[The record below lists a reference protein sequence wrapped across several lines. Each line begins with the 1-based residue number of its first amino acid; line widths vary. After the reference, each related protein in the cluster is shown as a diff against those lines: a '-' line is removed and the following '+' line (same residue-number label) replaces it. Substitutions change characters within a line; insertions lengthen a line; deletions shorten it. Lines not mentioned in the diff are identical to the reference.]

1 MAGTTTTNSKPVV
14 TPTGAAL
21 GADVSGVDLRQELDA
36 ATSAAIE
43 AAWIEHG
50 VLRFRDQALT
60 DEQLIAFSRHF
71 GTLDAARL
79 DEYSPFVDQLPEI
92 MVISNVVVDG
102 KPLGKL
108 GAYEAEWHTD
118 ISYVEVPPKGS
129 VLYALELPQS
139 GGDTGFASMF
149 RAYDTLPADLAA
161 AIEGRRCVHDA
172 SHNSAGVLRG
182 GFSEVDD
189 PRKTPGP
196 LHPLVRTH
204 PQSGRK
210 ALYLGRRKNAYIE
223 GLALEESERILD
235 ALWAHATQPAFTWT
249 QVWRLG
255 DLIMWDNRSVM
266 HRRDAFDASA
276 RRIMHRTQIKGDRPF

>member
-1 MAGTTTTNSKPVV
+1 VSTTTSTPVV

-21 GADVSGVDLRQELDA
+21 GADIGGVDLTHDLDGIA
-36 ATSAAIE
+36 FDAIA

-50 VLRFRDQALT
+50 VLRFRGQHLT
-60 DEQLIAFSRHF
+60 DEQLIAFSRRF
-71 GTLDAARL
+71 GRLDAARL
-79 DEYSPFVDQLPEI
+79 DDYSPFVAQLPEI

-118 ISYVEVPPKGS
+118 ISYVEEPPKGS
-129 VLYALELPQS
+129 VLYALELPPA
-139 GGDTGFASMF
+139 GGNTGFASMF
-149 RAYDTLPADLAA
+149 RAYDTLPPALAA

-172 SHNSAGVLRG
+172 AHNSAGVLRA
-182 GFSEVDD
+182 GFEETDD

-204 PQSGRK
+204 PDSGRK
-210 ALYLGRRKNAYIE
+210 ALFLGRRKNAYIE
-223 GLALEESERILD
+223 GLPIEESERILD
-235 ALWAHATQPAFTWT
+235 ALWAHATQPAFTWH
-249 QVWRLG
+249 QEWRIG

-266 HRRDAFDASA
+266 HRRDAFDPNS